1 MILYQP
7 GDGVEGELLAFQY
20 RKIRL
25 SKKPVPS
32 PSAHKAVAGKLEN
45 GLCVINR
52 KFRHIPDK

>member
-7 GDGVEGELLAFQY
+7 GDGVEGEVLAFQC
-20 RKIRL
+20 RKFRL

-32 PSAHKAVAGKLEN
+32 TSAHRAVAGTLEN

-52 KFRHIPDK
+52 KFRQILEK